1 MQKTLILFSSSPYET
16 TSAKE
21 GLDLALVLGTFE
33 QPVSLA
39 FSGDGV
45 SLLLEEQ
52 LPEKAQGK
60 HLYKLLDG
68 LEFYDIEEI
77 YALEFDLELYSPKHA
92 VWSGVTAVD
101 ENAWS
106 KILREHSQIIR
117 F

>member
-1 MQKTLILFSSSPYET
+1 MQKTLILFSSSAYET

-39 FSGDGV
+39 FSGEGV
-45 SLLLEEQ
+45 SLLLESQ
-52 LPEKAQGK
+52 SPEKEHGK

-68 LEFYDIEEI
+68 LEFYDIDDV
-77 YALEFDLELYSPKHA
+77 YALQSDIELYNSKHA
-92 VWSGVTAVD
+92 LWEGVTSLD
-101 ENAWS
+101 QNAWA
-106 KILREHSQIIR
+106 KMLQTHSQIIR